1 MFISVNYLEQKRII
15 VYFTVYFKIQTHSE
29 YYLLKVS
36 QLNTFTGQTK
46 TEAPYVTLKK
56 IKISF
61 FCLKMK
67 VFWNQPC

>member
-1 MFISVNYLEQKRII
+1 MFISVNYLEEKRII
-15 VYFTVYFKIQTHSE
+15 VYFKIQTHSE